1 MKKNLALVALKIKKN
16 EKQVENIEDTRDGY
30 PFWISAQFLVEAFQQ
45 RQDGERFYQY
55 EPKQNAGLFH

>member
-1 MKKNLALVALKIKKN
+1 M
-16 EKQVENIEDTRDGY
+16 ENIEDTRDSY

>member
-1 MKKNLALVALKIKKN
+1 M
-16 EKQVENIEDTRDGY
+16 ENIEDTRDGY

>member
-16 EKQVENIEDTRDGY
+16 EKQVENIEDIGNSS

-45 RQDGERFYQY
+45 R
-55 EPKQNAGLFH
+55 